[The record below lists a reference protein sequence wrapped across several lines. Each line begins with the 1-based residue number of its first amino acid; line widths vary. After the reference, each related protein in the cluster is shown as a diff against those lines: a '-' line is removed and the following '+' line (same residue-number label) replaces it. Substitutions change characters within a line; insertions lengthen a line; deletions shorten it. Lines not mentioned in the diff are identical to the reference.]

1 MSGAT
6 IPKAWGSYPVRWLD
20 GHSIMALPEHIDLST
35 IDLIREQLL
44 SIINRDVP
52 VLVADMTETISCDHT
67 GSDATVHHHNSVERD
82 DRREPDAAV
91 SCRRFLFGRDNPGH
105 HDIRDMGFQQYCDC
119 ANQ

>member
-6 IPKAWGSYPVRWLD
+6 PKAWGSYPVRWLN
-20 GHSIMALPEHIDLST
+20 GHAIMALPEHIDLST

-67 GSDATVHHHNSVERD
+67 GSDALARAHQRAVASGTVVRLVVGSEIV
-82 DRREPDAAV
+82 RRVLSASGV
-91 SCRRFLFGRDNPGH
+91 GRHLSYYPTV
-105 HDIRDMGFQQYCDC
+105 
-119 ANQ
+119 